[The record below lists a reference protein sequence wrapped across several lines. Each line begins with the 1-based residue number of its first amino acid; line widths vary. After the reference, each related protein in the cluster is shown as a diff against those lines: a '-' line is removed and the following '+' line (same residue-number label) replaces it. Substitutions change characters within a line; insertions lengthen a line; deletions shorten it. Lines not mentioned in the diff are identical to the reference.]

1 MSTESLL
8 SRTPAP
14 GVSAARAMS
23 RMWRYTTV
31 SMVILVVFYGFIA
44 ISPLENT
51 YLLAAAVVA
60 VIPTAAL
67 VWFWDR
73 RAPLAL
79 SVCALAAGTG
89 IWWATLALG
98 DVPTTAIL
106 VSVPIAILLSQT
118 VRWSWWMTLAGLS
131 FVLAPVLVSA
141 VLQPDVRWPAV
152 VSAAL
157 LGYLVSVLVFGL
169 NRYAW
174 NRYLELDAA
183 RQTGEQLAIAQE
195 RFRFAADLHD
205 IQGHTLHVLRLKTQL
220 ADRLLDHDP
229 AAAHVHLAEAQ
240 ALITE
245 TLANTRSLAFGDRRV
260 AVASELANAIELFD
274 AAGIACDTQGEL
286 DPGAHEE
293 LFALVIREATTNI
306 LRHAQSTRVTVTL
319 STGRVRITND
329 GSPSSPRSLSG
340 LARLAERFAAVGG
353 TLSTSVHGDVFTT
366 EATIP
371 R

>member
-1 MSTESLL
+1 MTSESLL

-23 RMWRYTTV
+23 RMWRYTTA
-31 SMVILVVFYGFIA
+31 SMFLLVVLYGFIA
-44 ISPLENT
+44 VSPLENK
-51 YLLAAAVVA
+51 YLLAAAIVA
-60 VIPTAAL
+60 LIPTAAL

-79 SVCALAAGTG
+79 SVSALLAGTS
-89 IWWATLALG
+89 IWWTTIALN
-98 DVPTTAIL
+98 DIPTTAIV

-118 VRWSWWMTLAGLS
+118 VRWSWRMTLVGLLV
-131 FVLAPVLVSA
+131 VLAPVVVFA
-141 VLQPDVRWPAV
+141 ALQPDGRWRNVAVAAV
-152 VSAAL
+152 V
-157 LGYLVSVLVFGL
+157 GYLVSIGVFGL

-195 RFRFAADLHD
+195 RYRFAADLHD

-220 ADRLLDHDP
+220 ADRLLDSDP
-229 AAAHVHLAEAQ
+229 GAAHQHLAEAQ
-240 ALITE
+240 SLITE
-245 TLANTRSLAFGDRRV
+245 TLANTRSLAFGDRLV
-260 AVASELANAIELFD
+260 AVASELANATELFE
-274 AAGIACDTQGEL
+274 AAGITCETQGEL

-293 LFALVIREATTNI
+293 LFALLIREATTNI

-319 STGRVRITND
+319 SSGRVRITND
-329 GSPSSPRSLSG
+329 GSPPRPRALSG

-353 TLSTSVHGDVFTT
+353 TLTTTVRGDVFTT
-366 EATIP
+366 EAVIA